1 MIQKIAIAL
10 VVIGLAAPGFAATG
24 QGTAPGTTSTG
35 TKTHSKTTTKHHHE
49 PLDLNTATEKQ
60 LEALPGIGT
69 AYAKKI
75 IEGRPYKGKDELV
88 QRGIVPAANY
98 AKFKDKVIAKQ

>member
-10 VVIGLAAPGFAATG
+10 VVAGLAAPGFAAAGT
-24 QGTAPGTTSTG
+24 GTANVS
-35 TKTHSKTTTKHHHE
+35 HAKTTTKHHHAE

>member
-10 VVIGLAAPGFAATG
+10 VVVGLAAPGFAAAGTG
-24 QGTAPGTTSTG
+24 LASTS
-35 TKTHSKTTTKHHHE
+35 HAKTTTKHHAQ

-60 LEALPGIGT
+60 LEALPGVGT

-88 QRGIVPAANY
+88 QRGIVPEANY

>member
-1 MIQKIAIAL
+1 MIQKIAIVLIVAGL
-10 VVIGLAAPGFAATG
+10 VAVPRFAAA
-24 QGTAPGTTSTG
+24 GTASATPSHAKATA
-35 TKTHSKTTTKHHHE
+35 KHHAE

-60 LEALPGIGT
+60 LEALPGVGA

>member
-10 VVIGLAAPGFAATG
+10 VVAGLAAPAFAAAGTG
-24 QGTAPGTTSTG
+24 PANVS
-35 TKTHSKTTTKHHHE
+35 HAKTTTKHHAA

-60 LEALPGIGT
+60 LEALPGVGT

-75 IEGRPYKGKDELV
+75 MEGRPYKGKDELV
-88 QRGIVPAANY
+88 QRGIVPQANY
-98 AKFKDKVIAKQ
+98 DKFKDKVIAKQ

>member
-10 VVIGLAAPGFAATG
+10 VVVGLVAAPGFAAAGTG
-24 QGTAPGTTSTG
+24 SAST
-35 TKTHSKTTTKHHHE
+35 HAKTTTKHHAQ

-60 LEALPGIGT
+60 LEALPGVGA

-75 IEGRPYKGKDELV
+75 IEGRPYKAKDELV
-88 QRGIVPAANY
+88 ERGIVPSANY

>member
-10 VVIGLAAPGFAATG
+10 VVLGLTAPGFAAAGT
-24 QGTAPGTTSTG
+24 GTANA
-35 TKTHSKTTTKHHHE
+35 THAKTTTKHHAAA

-60 LEALPGIGT
+60 LEALPGVGT

-88 QRGIVPAANY
+88 QKGIVPQANY
-98 AKFKDKVIAKQ
+98 DKFKDKVIAKQ

>member
-1 MIQKIAIAL
+1 MIRKIAIAL
-10 VVIGLAAPGFAATG
+10 VVAGLFAAPGFAAA
-24 QGTAPGTTSTG
+24 GTASAAPS
-35 TKTHSKTTTKHHHE
+35 HAKTTAKHHAE

-60 LEALPGIGT
+60 LEALPGVGT

-88 QRGIVPAANY
+88 QRGIVPQANY